1 MAAPVSVRNLF
12 LFYSDDIPEH
22 RAVAEFLE
30 KTLTAEEKQAI
41 TDLWRSA
48 KPKVEPE
55 KKALN
60 WNDPTSQVS
69 TYFTVG
75 EVTQNDPRRIPTK
88 GSTVEAN
95 ILRLAKELD
104 KVREKYGPLGVTS
117 WYRPADV
124 NREVGGVSNS
134 QHIQGNAADVYPK
147 AYDEAQFEREM
158 ERTWKGGVGRGQRK
172 GRGFTHLDLGTPR
185 VWDY

>member
-1 MAAPVSVRNLF
+1 MAAPVSIRNLF

-22 RAVAEFLE
+22 RAVAELLE

-55 KKALN
+55 KKPLN
-60 WNDPTSQVS
+60 WNDPTSRVS
-69 TYFTVG
+69 KYFTVG

-95 ILRLAKELD
+95 ILKLARELD
-104 KVREKYGPLGVTS
+104 KVREKYGPIGVTS

-147 AYDEAQFEREM
+147 AFNEAQFEREM
-158 ERTWKGGVGRGQRK
+158 EATWKGGVGRGQRN
-172 GRGFTHLDLGTPR
+172 GRGFTHLDLGYPR